1 MKKTIAIIV
10 VAIFV
15 FAIASVSFAT
25 GEKAEM
31 AKPAENTSADVP
43 KATTPTIEKMEKPG
57 ELKDQEDQEELK
69 ELTCVVYS
77 VIT

>member
-1 MKKTIAIIV
+1 VIEVKKTIAIIV

-15 FAIASVSFAT
+15 FAMASVSFAT

-43 KATTPTIEKMEKPG
+43 KATTPTIEKMEKHG
-57 ELKDQEDQEELK
+57 ELKAQEAQKELK
-69 ELTCVVYS
+69 ELTCV
-77 VIT
+77 

>member
-1 MKKTIAIIV
+1 VIEVKKTIAIIV

-43 KATTPTIEKMEKPG
+43 KATRGSRGSRRVEGVDMC
-57 ELKDQEDQEELK
+57 
-69 ELTCVVYS
+69 CV
-77 VIT
+77 